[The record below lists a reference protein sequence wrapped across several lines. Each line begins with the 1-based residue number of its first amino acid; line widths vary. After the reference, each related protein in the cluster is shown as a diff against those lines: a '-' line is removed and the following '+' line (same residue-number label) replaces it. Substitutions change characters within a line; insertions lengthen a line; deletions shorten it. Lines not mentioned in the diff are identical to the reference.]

1 MHPKTQ
7 TTCTMPFASKTF
19 VRAKSLHYGY
29 RRSDVRRRHSFD
41 SAATH
46 DHLPPWP
53 RTPCPSPHEIL
64 GVESGK
70 TYDKENFLHL
80 VKLYHPDLNG
90 QNSFTRFLPPAT
102 RSERYRLIVAA
113 HELLSDPSKRKMY
126 ELYNV
131 GWIFKQAA
139 GEAALQ
145 SSSPVWPTSTS
156 YTSPANTR
164 PAGRTGQYY
173 TTMRQEPMYM
183 SNGAF
188 AVILLM
194 IAMVGVIAQNERAR
208 TSRWQHKQLEL
219 ALHGSILENLQDLI
233 LSSQDKVK
241 DERVLEF
248 LARRHLGLVRSDGH
262 YHPSEIDMEEN
273 MCRH

>member
-1 MHPKTQ
+1 
-7 TTCTMPFASKTF
+7 MPFPSKTF
-19 VRAKSLHYGY
+19 VRAKPLHYGY

-41 SAATH
+41 GAETH
-46 DHLPPWP
+46 NHLPPWP

-70 TYDKENFLHL
+70 MYDKENFLRL

-90 QNSFTRFLPPAT
+90 ENSLT
-102 RSERYRLIVAA
+102 RSLQPAIRLERYRLIVAA
-113 HELLSDPSKRKMY
+113 NELLSDPSKRKMY

-131 GWIFKQAA
+131 GWIFKQTTDEP
-139 GEAALQ
+139 GMPP
-145 SSSPVWPTSTS
+145 SRPVWPTSTPD
-156 YTSPANTR
+156 TSPANTR
-164 PAGRTGQYY
+164 PDGRSGRYY
-173 TTMRQEPMYM
+173 TTMRQEPIYM

-188 AVILLM
+188 AVILLT
-194 IAMVGVIAQNERAR
+194 IAMVGVIAQHERAR

-233 LSSQDKVK
+233 LSSQDKAK

-262 YHPSEIDMEEN
+262 YHPLEINAEEN